1 LRRRRSAG
9 LSLRGFA
16 RCLAADR
23 LPALAASAA
32 RCRIGAR
39 LRASRQMNSEMP
51 VSTMIAPIP
60 IAIALLLLSPVPVE
74 VVVTG
79 GAITGAVLV
88 VGA

>member
-1 LRRRRSAG
+1 
-9 LSLRGFA
+9 
-16 RCLAADR
+16 
-23 LPALAASAA
+23 
-32 RCRIGAR
+32 
-39 LRASRQMNSEMP
+39 MNSEMP

-88 VGA
+88 VGV